1 MLLLPIPPSMWPH
14 IPRSYIICLRPKNRF
29 MDYHLRGVTE
39 TGIVSDYAS
48 RASEYTLRSYVMGE
62 A

>member
-1 MLLLPIPPSMWPH
+1 
-14 IPRSYIICLRPKNRF
+14 